1 MSPPH
6 ALWVSTGLSTRG
18 GVAACVRTLL
28 DTPLRETWSVEHVAT
43 HRNGST
49 PVKILAFAQGLMRF
63 AAALTRRPV
72 VVHIHMSANGS
83 FVRKAVLAWLTYT
96 VRIPVVLHVH
106 GGDFLIFH
114 ERVARPVQRL
124 IEATLSRA
132 STVIALGGQWAERLQ
147 TIAPGAAVVVVPNAV
162 RPDEAVTQEA
172 DGESVHVVFIG
183 DIIEAK
189 GVFTLLEAWVGV
201 GLNKSRCRLTLAGT
215 GELARAQ
222 ARAAELGIE
231 ANTTFLGWVN
241 PTEIPALLRGA
252 HVLALPSQFEG
263 QPMVV
268 LEAMAKGLCVVA
280 SDVGGIPDLID
291 SECGVL
297 VSADDVESLSAALK
311 RVIEDGQ
318 TRAALGAA
326 ALARVRREFDVD
338 VVWRRIDEIYRS
350 VVSRVDRPRARGWR
364 SRRSLPE
371 PVRPAGQS
379 EPGRGEGQAVGRRH
393 RQSTRGEPMC
403 GHRL

>member
-1 MSPPH
+1 MSTPH

-28 DTPLRETWSVEHVAT
+28 DTPLREAWSVEHIAT

-49 PVKILAFAQGLMRF
+49 AVKILAFAGGATRF
-63 AAALTRRPV
+63 AVALTRRPA

-83 FVRKAVLAWLTYT
+83 FVRKAVLAWLTYAM
-96 VRIPVVLHVH
+96 RIPVVLHVH

-114 ERVARPVQRL
+114 GRVPRPVQRL
-124 IEATLSRA
+124 IEATLGRA
-132 STVIALGGQWAERLQ
+132 STVIALGGQWAARLQ
-147 TIAPGAAVVVVPNAV
+147 AIAPVATVVVVPNAV
-162 RPDEAVTQEA
+162 RPAEAVAQEA
-172 DGESVHVVFIG
+172 DGEPVHVVFIG

-189 GVFTLLEAWVGV
+189 GVFTLLEAWARV
-201 GLNKSRCRLTLAGT
+201 GLNTPCCRLTLAGA
-215 GELARAQ
+215 GEVGRAR

-231 ANTTFLGWVN
+231 AATTFLGWVN

-268 LEAMAKGLCVVA
+268 LEAMANGLCVVA

-291 SECGVL
+291 PECGVL
-297 VSADDVESLSAALK
+297 VPPDDVESLSAALR
-311 RVIEDGQ
+311 RVIEDDR

-338 VVWRRIDEIYRS
+338 VVWRRVDEIYRS
-350 VVSRVDRPRARGWR
+350 LVRRPDRPRARLCR
-364 SRRSLPE
+364 SSRPSPGSG
-371 PVRPAGQS
+371 RPAGQATGPAWRS
-379 EPGRGEGQAVGRRH
+379 PRSRRGPGRWPAS
-393 RQSTRGEPMC
+393 STIDER
-403 GHRL
+403 